1 MFSLNGVSRCHKWAG
16 HFNLTID
23 MMFVGLYKC
32 LNCAT
37 DKTIDVGHTA
47 DTECDYL
54 LKNTINDAI
63 LCFLVQAF
71 KDRLI

>member
-1 MFSLNGVSRCHKWAG
+1 
-16 HFNLTID
+16 

-32 LNCAT
+32 LNCAA
-37 DKTIDVGHTA
+37 DKTIDAGHTA